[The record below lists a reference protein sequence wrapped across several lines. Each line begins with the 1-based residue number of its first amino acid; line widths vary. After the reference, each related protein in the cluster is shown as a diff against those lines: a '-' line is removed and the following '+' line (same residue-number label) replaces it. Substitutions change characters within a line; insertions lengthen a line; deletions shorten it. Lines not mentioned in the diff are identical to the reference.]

1 MTNPPKPPNLA
12 SSKFK
17 HVRANARSRRTQKG
31 FTLLELM
38 VAITIVTVLVA
49 LSFIGYGRMKA
60 SASAAVDANDMRSV
74 FGAIQ
79 MYCGDNNGILPTTS
93 GGVGP
98 IWTERSRGL
107 VKSLH
112 PYFGVDDPYEGQFFE
127 ELAAARWQKRGENED
142 GPSLLVM
149 HRVYSGRG
157 KCENPARPEPNFL
170 PFGYP
175 WGDGKR
181 SGMQLSAAMS
191 KMGNPAQR
199 LMLTETDREHPSFV
213 GSTPGWFDGLP
224 SGMAHGAYRL
234 GLYWDGHVGRLNQD
248 LSAK

>member
-1 MTNPPKPPNLA
+1 MN
-12 SSKFK
+12 
-17 HVRANARSRRTQKG
+17 SRRRGARG
-31 FTLLELM
+31 FTLVELM
-38 VAITIVTVLVA
+38 VSILIVAVLAA
-49 LSFIGYGRMKA
+49 LSFIGYQKVKA
-60 SASAAVDANDMRSV
+60 SSSAAVDANDLRSV

-98 IWTERSRGL
+98 IWTNRGRGL
-107 VKSLH
+107 VKPLA
-112 PYFGVDDPYEGQFFE
+112 PYLGGEDPYEGQFFP
-127 ELAAARWQKRGENED
+127 ELAAARWQKRGVNED

-157 KCENPARPEPNFL
+157 KCDNPSRPQPNFL

-175 WGDGKR
+175 YGDAR
-181 SGMQLSAAMS
+181 RDGMKLSAAMS

-199 LMLTETDREHPSFV
+199 LMLTEVDREHPNFV

-224 SGMAHGAYRL
+224 SGMAHGSYRL

-248 LSAK
+248 LTAK